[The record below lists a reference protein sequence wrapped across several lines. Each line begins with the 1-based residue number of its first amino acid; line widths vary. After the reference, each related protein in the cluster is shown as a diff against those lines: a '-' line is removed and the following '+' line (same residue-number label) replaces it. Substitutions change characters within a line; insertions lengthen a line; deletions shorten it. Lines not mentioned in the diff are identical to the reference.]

1 MLLLT
6 IDEKYYNSV
15 DRSSSKSDGGHLL
28 KIAKL
33 NLNNQFRIE
42 INYIN
47 HFVFFKTTNPMRN
60 YLLKM
65 KAFLMVVMLMVISI
79 AAANAQG
86 REVTGTVLDATL
98 KDGLP
103 GVTVLIK
110 GTTRG
115 TTTDLDGRFRLNVQ
129 PGDETLVISFVGFTP
144 QELAIGNQ
152 SIFNVELQE
161 DIQSLQEAVVIGYG
175 TQDKKE
181 ITSSVASVGVEGFNR
196 GNFTNPQS
204 LLQGKVAGLNISTP
218 GGSPNAQPTVRL
230 RGISSFGANSS
241 PLIVLDG
248 VIGASIDAVDPN
260 DIESIDVL
268 KDASA
273 AAIYGTR
280 GAAGVIL
287 ITTKKGSSKKG
298 FSNVTINT
306 FGSAEQATGLIPVL
320 NREQFLE
327 RRPAT
332 SDFGSNTNWRDE
344 ILQTALNGTV
354 NASLSGGFENTS
366 YLASVN
372 YRNNDGVVK
381 GTNRET
387 LNTRLNFSQGALN
400 NRLRMNVNLAFTNT
414 EAQDVPGEALLY
426 ATILNPTMPIFDN
439 SEAGIR
445 NGGFFQPPGFDNNN
459 PVALINTRRN
469 SVKVRNALFSYRA
482 EFDITDN
489 LIISGQYS
497 QDVLNN
503 LSGRFQSRS
512 DGSPGGGGAN
522 NGIAGQNT
530 YDRVNTVVSGN
541 IRYEKE
547 IFDGMEMTFL
557 VGAESQIFKERG
569 FDVGVRQFLFDQGWD
584 NLGAGGIRFG
594 NNTNVSSFAT
604 NAVLNSVFGR
614 ANFNFR
620 NTYFFSATLRA
631 ETYSGFGRENQTG
644 YFPAFSAGADLTQ
657 IFDMGPFS
665 QFKPRASFGVV
676 GQLPPSPTLAL
687 GIFQNGNRIPLDP
700 DDLNSVWVA
709 PRQVS
714 NPNPELKW
722 ETTSEFTVGLDY
734 ALFNGKI
741 TGSMDYYQ
749 RNISDLL
756 FEVGVGRGNPN
767 PFDPGNFFTA
777 NTVWANIADL
787 RSAGFEFLASAN
799 QIDLGRGIK
808 WTPTAMFTIYK
819 RAQIGNIGVG
829 EIGLPEI
836 RRGVPG
842 APGVNNAPIIWNQE
856 GERVGDIYG
865 PRLVGILDDGTTVLS
880 ADDPSGF
887 ERLGNALPTG
897 DFGFTNQFFYGNWD
911 LNFLLRGS
919 WGHQLLNSYRLF
931 YEGNGNSTWNSVL
944 TKNTPTDPVISNA
957 PNQISDFYIERGDF
971 VRLDNLQLG
980 YVLPTKSPN
989 ISNLRFYGG
998 VQNLFT
1004 ISQFSGVDPEVRWTD
1019 GDDQLA
1025 PGIERRNT
1033 YFIPR
1038 IWTLGL
1044 TMTFK

>member
-1 MLLLT
+1 M
-6 IDEKYYNSV
+6 
-15 DRSSSKSDGGHLL
+15 L
-28 KIAKL
+28 KIAKYKL
-33 NLNNQFRIE
+33 NIHFRFG

-47 HFVFFKTTNPMRN
+47 NFVFFKTTNPMRN
-60 YLLKM
+60 YLQKLKALALM
-65 KAFLMVVMLMVISI
+65 SVLMLVGIASAF
-79 AAANAQG
+79 AQG
-86 REVTGTVLDATL
+86 REVTGTILDATL
-98 KDGLP
+98 KDPLP
-103 GVTVLIK
+103 GVTVLVK

-115 TTTDLDGRFRLNVQ
+115 TTTDLDGKFKLAVQ
-129 PGDETLVISFVGFTP
+129 PGDQTLVFSFVGFTP
-144 QELAIGNQ
+144 QELAIGNR
-152 SIFNVELQE
+152 SVFEIELAE
-161 DIQSLQEAVVIGYG
+161 DIQSLQETVVIGYG

-181 ITSSVASVGVEGFNR
+181 ITSAVASVGVEGFNR

-298 FSNVTINT
+298 YSNVTVNT
-306 FGSAEQATGLIPVL
+306 FASAEQATGLIPVL
-320 NREQFLE
+320 NREEFLA

-344 ILQTALNGTV
+344 ILQTALNGTI
-354 NASLSGGFENTS
+354 NTSLSGGFDNTS

-387 LNTRLNFSQGALN
+387 LNTRLNFSQGVLN

-414 EAQDVPGEALLY
+414 EAQDVPDAAVLY
-426 ATILNPTMPIFDN
+426 ATILNPTMPIFDD
-439 SEAGIR
+439 SPLGIK
-445 NGGFFQPPGFDNNN
+445 NGGYFQPPGFDNNN
-459 PVALINTRRN
+459 PVSLINTRKN
-469 SVKVRNALFSYRA
+469 NVKVRNALYSYRA

-489 LIISGQYS
+489 LVISGQFS
-497 QDVLNN
+497 QDILNN

-512 DGSPGGGGAN
+512 DGAPGGGGAN
-522 NGIAGQNT
+522 FGIAGQNT
-530 YDRVNTVVSGN
+530 YDRVNTVISGN
-541 IRYEKE
+541 LKWEKE
-547 IFDGMEMTFL
+547 IFDGMEMSL
-557 VGAESQIFKERG
+557 LGGVESQIFKERG
-569 FDVGVRQFLFDQGWD
+569 FDVGVRQFLFDQSWD

-604 NAVLNSVFGR
+604 NSVLNSVFGR
-614 ANFNFR
+614 ANFNFK
-620 NTYFFSATLRA
+620 NTYFFSATVRA
-631 ETYSGFGRENQTG
+631 ETFSGFGKENQTG

-665 QFKPRASFGVV
+665 QFKPRASFGIV

-687 GIFQNGNRIPLDP
+687 GIFQNGNRIALDP
-700 DDLNSVWVA
+700 QDINSVWVA

-714 NPNPELKW
+714 NPNPQLKW
-722 ETTSEFTVGLDY
+722 ETTTELTVGLDY

-741 TGSMDYYQ
+741 TGSMDYY
-749 RNISDLL
+749 RRTLSDLL

-787 RSAGFEFLASAN
+787 KSGGFEFLMSAN
-799 QIDLGRGIK
+799 QIDLGGGFK
-808 WTPTAMFTIYK
+808 WTPTAMFTIYQ
-819 RAQIGNIGVG
+819 RARIGNIGVG
-829 EIGLPEI
+829 DIGLPEI
-836 RRGVPG
+836 RRGTPG
-842 APGVNNAPIIWNQE
+842 SPGVNNAPIIWNQE

-865 PRLVGILDDGTTVLS
+865 PRLLGILEDGTTVLS
-880 ADDPSGF
+880 TNNPAEF
-887 ERLGNALPTG
+887 ERLGNALPRG
-897 DFGFTNQFFYGNWD
+897 DFGFTNQFTYGNWD

-931 YEGNGNSTWNSVL
+931 YEGDGNATWNSVL
-944 TKNTPTDPVISNA
+944 TKNTPTDPIISNA
-957 PNQISDFYIERGDF
+957 PNQISDFYIEKGDF
-971 VRLDNLQLG
+971 IRLDNLQIG

-989 ISNLRFYGG
+989 VSNLRFYGG

-1004 ISQFSGVDPEVRWTD
+1004 ISQFSGVDPEVRWGDPTD
-1019 GDDQLA
+1019 NGLDQLA

-1038 IWTLGL
+1038 IWTMGL
-1044 TMTFK
+1044 TLTFK